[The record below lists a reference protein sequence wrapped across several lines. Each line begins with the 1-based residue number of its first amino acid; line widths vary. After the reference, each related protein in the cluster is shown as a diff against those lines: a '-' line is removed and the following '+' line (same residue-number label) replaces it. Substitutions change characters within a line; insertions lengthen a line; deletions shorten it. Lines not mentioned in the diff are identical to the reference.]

1 MGSTGT
7 PIPTP
12 ALATDS
18 LKLWRYDE
26 AMNLEPRIRKIVTI
40 TEELCVEGGR
50 EVDPPL
56 RLAGAVA
63 VVENHFAGRY
73 VDDLKPLLECYCP
86 VLGALLASRVVS
98 ALGGAEIESY
108 GKAGIV
114 GLDGE
119 LEHVSGIL
127 HNLRFGNPVREAVG
141 ATSLL
146 PSTEKRA
153 GPGATLDIPLK
164 HVHDHKVRSH
174 HLTLEVRVADAPR
187 ADELVI
193 AIAGA
198 TGGRPHARLAEFGS
212 EIPTSVGS

>member
-1 MGSTGT
+1 M
-7 PIPTP
+7 
-12 ALATDS
+12 
-18 LKLWRYDE
+18 
-26 AMNLEPRIRKIVTI
+26 EPRIRKVLTV
-40 TEELCVEGGR
+40 TEELLIEGGR
-50 EVDPPL
+50 EVPEPL
-56 RLAGAVA
+56 RLSGAAA
-63 VVENHFAGRY
+63 VIENPLAGRY
-73 VDDLKPLLECYCP
+73 VEDLQPLLDTYCAA
-86 VLGALLASRVVS
+86 LGELLAERVLA
-98 ALGGAEIESY
+98 ALNGAEVQSY

-127 HNLRFGNPVREAVG
+127 HNLRFGNPVRDAMD

-153 GPGATLDIPLK
+153 AAGATLDVPLK

-174 HLTLEVRVADAPR
+174 HLTLEMRVADAPR

-198 TGGRPHARLAEFGS
+198 TGGRPHARLAAFGS
-212 EIPTSVGS
+212 EVATPAR

>member
-1 MGSTGT
+1 MTMD
-7 PIPTP
+7 
-12 ALATDS
+12 LQ
-18 LKLWRYDE
+18 
-26 AMNLEPRIRKIVTI
+26 PRIRKITTV
-40 TEELCVEGGR
+40 TEELLVEGGR
-50 EVDPPL
+50 EVPRPL
-56 RLAGAVA
+56 RLAGAAA
-63 VVENHFAGRY
+63 VIENHFAGRY
-73 VDDLKPLLECYCP
+73 VEDVAPLLDCYCEL
-86 VLGALLASRVVS
+86 LGQLLADRVVALL
-98 ALGGAEIESY
+98 GGGVQTY

-127 HNLRFGNPVREAVG
+127 HNLRFGNPVRDAMG

-153 GPGATLDIPLK
+153 AAGATLDVPLK

-174 HLTLEVRVADAPR
+174 HLTLEVRVGDAPR
-187 ADELVI
+187 SNEMLI

-212 EIPTSVGS
+212 EVAAPAQGR